1 VTAIVEIHWNARPHL
16 AGLRIKV
23 GGGALDP
30 RAELLFKQVREGAAA
45 LFPDCVT
52 LVRITTRDKNPTA
65 RLRITRDGV
74 EEYDVGA
81 MEELIQRAAQQVAYD
96 ASEKCD

>member
-1 VTAIVEIHWNARPHL
+1 VTDILEIHWNARPHL

-45 LFPDCVT
+45 LFPGCVT
-52 LVRITTRDKNPTA
+52 LVRIATRDKDPTP
-65 RLRITRDGV
+65 LLQITRNRV
-74 EEYDVGA
+74 EQHDVGG
-81 MEELIQRAAQQVAYD
+81 MEALIQRAAQQVAYD
-96 ASEKCD
+96 ASERCD